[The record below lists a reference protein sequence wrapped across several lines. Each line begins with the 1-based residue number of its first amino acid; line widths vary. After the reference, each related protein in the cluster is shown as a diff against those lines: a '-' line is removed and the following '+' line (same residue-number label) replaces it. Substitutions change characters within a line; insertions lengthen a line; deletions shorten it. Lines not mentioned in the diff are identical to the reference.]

1 MVKKRKKTPTKKNTF
16 LLCLNLDTFKSL
28 NFLKTGSMG
37 TFNRYVTLL
46 GVGEVVG
53 FVTNLHGKKEG
64 EGV

>member
-1 MVKKRKKTPTKKNTF
+1 
-16 LLCLNLDTFKSL
+16 
-28 NFLKTGSMG
+28 MG

-53 FVTNLHGKKEG
+53 FVTIRYGKMEG

>member
-28 NFLKTGSMG
+28 NMG
-37 TFNRYVTLL
+37 KFNRYVTLL

-53 FVTNLHGKKEG
+53 FVTNLHGKKE
-64 EGV
+64 EVGV

>member
-1 MVKKRKKTPTKKNTF
+1 
-16 LLCLNLDTFKSL
+16 
-28 NFLKTGSMG
+28 MG